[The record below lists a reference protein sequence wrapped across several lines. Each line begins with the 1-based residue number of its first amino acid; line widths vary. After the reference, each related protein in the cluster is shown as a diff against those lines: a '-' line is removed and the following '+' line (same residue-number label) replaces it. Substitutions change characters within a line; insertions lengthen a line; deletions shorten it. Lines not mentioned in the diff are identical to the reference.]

1 MKRLFGLCLMPLII
15 LFLLSAGA
23 SAQLEPIPEDRGA
36 TGLALALRKL
46 GAGATFMHITAHPD
60 DEDNGLLM
68 MMSRGRGLRTAL
80 LTVTRGDG
88 GQNQIG
94 TELEEALGVLR
105 SAELM
110 AVHRIDG
117 AEQYFTRAY
126 EFGYSFSV
134 EETFEKWGKEEVL
147 ADVVRIIRTVRPD
160 VIVSLPLAGEGGGQH
175 HQASGRLAKEAFRAA
190 ADPDRFPEQIRA
202 GLRPWQPVKLYSRHW
217 ILRREDRDKPDPPG
231 TVPMNTG
238 QYDPILGLSYY
249 QLGLQARANHLCQ
262 RIGQLR
268 GLPGEHLSK
277 WVPQDSL
284 VPVSGGETDLFDG
297 VPQGLDRLKLFLNN
311 ETSQTA
317 TILRQDLAE
326 LEAQV
331 DRANSAYDAKAPWNT
346 LEPLRE
352 GLETVRRLRRNLAS
366 GGLSGEAGYELE
378 HRLSSKEKSFAQA
391 IALAHGLALDAIANR
406 REIVPGGELEVKVRV
421 TNRSPVPVDV
431 TSVALDIPDGWKQET
446 EGETSGRLGD
456 NAKLEVAFEVVVGSD
471 AKPDRPYW
479 VRNRAVDRYDIIR
492 PEHLGLPFAPAAI
505 SARVTFRS
513 GSVDLSI
520 EKPVQ
525 HRYPGRWV
533 GTEKQDRVAVLPKIS
548 LALSPKVIVVPVG
561 ARDSRNRAR
570 TASVAVLYKG
580 TEEATGSLR
589 LKVPGG
595 WTVSPQNAPIHFQR
609 EDEAATLKF
618 ELTPPESL
626 EPGRYE
632 VEAVATLDGRE
643 YSEGF
648 QRIAYHHIQ
657 SRYLFRAARATIQ
670 VLDVRVAPVRVG
682 YIMGVGDE
690 VAEAVRQ
697 LGADLVMLDEKDLA
711 EGDLSQFNLIIT
723 GIRAYFNRTDLRA
736 YNERLLE
743 YVEKGGTMIVLYN
756 RQEWDDA
763 QWGPYPAKYSRTR
776 ITVEEAPV
784 RILEPTHPLFNFPN
798 RITEDDWKEWVQERG
813 TYFLGERD
821 ERYRDLLAS
830 EDPWEYN
837 AGEKRGMLVEARY
850 GKGRWIYVG
859 LTLFR
864 QLPAGVPDAYKF
876 FANLLSLP
884 KAPR

>member
-1 MKRLFGLCLMPLII
+1 MKRLCYPYLMSLMI
-15 LFLLSAGA
+15 LFLLSANA
-23 SAQLEPIPEDRGA
+23 LAQMEPIPEDRGA

-46 GAGATFMHITAHPD
+46 GASATFMQITAHPD
-60 DEDNGLLM
+60 DEDNGLLVM
-68 MMSRGRGLRTAL
+68 MNRGRGLRTAL

-110 AVHRIDG
+110 AIHRIDG

-134 EETFEKWGKEEVL
+134 EETFEKWGREEIL

-160 VIVSLPLAGEGGGQH
+160 VIVSLPLGGEGGGQH
-175 HQASGRLAKEAFRAA
+175 HQASGQLAKEAFRAA
-190 ADPDRFPEQIRA
+190 ADPDRFPEQIQA
-202 GLRPWQPVKLYSRHW
+202 GLRPWQPLKLYSRHW

-238 QYDPILGLSYY
+238 HYDPILGLSYY

-262 RIGQLR
+262 RISQLR
-268 GLPGEHLSK
+268 GLPGEHFSK
-277 WVPQDSL
+277 WVPQDA
-284 VPVSGGETDLFDG
+284 VAPVVGGETDLLDG
-297 VPQGLDRLKLFLNN
+297 VPMGLDRLKAFLSN
-311 ETSQTA
+311 A
-317 TILRQDLAE
+317 GPAKGLLGGLLE
-326 LEAQV
+326 LEEQV
-331 DRANSAYDAKAPWNT
+331 EAANQAYDAKAPWKT

-352 GLETVRRLRRNLAS
+352 GLETVRRLRGILAS
-366 GGLSGEAGYELE
+366 GNVSEPAAYELE
-378 HRLSSKEKSFAQA
+378 HRLSYQEKSFTEA

-406 REIVPGGELEVKVRV
+406 REVVPGGELEVQVQV

-431 TSVALDIPDGWKQET
+431 TSVALEVPDGWEQEP
-446 EGETSGRLGD
+446 EGETSGRLGK
-456 NAKLEVAFEVVVGSD
+456 NEKLEVPVKVTVGTD
-471 AKPDRPYW
+471 AAPDRPYW
-479 VRNRAVDRYDIIR
+479 VRNRAVDRYDIVE
-492 PEHLGLPFAPAAI
+492 PKHLGLPFAPAAI
-505 SARVTFRS
+505 AARVTFRS

-520 EKPVQ
+520 EEPVQ
-525 HRYPGRWV
+525 QRYPGTWV

-548 LALSPKVIVVPVG
+548 LALSPKVIVVPIG
-561 ARDSRNRAR
+561 SSNRKR

-580 TEEATGSLR
+580 TKEATGNLR
-589 LKVPGG
+589 LQVPNG
-595 WTVSPQNAPIHFQR
+595 WSVSPASAPIRFQR

-618 ELTPPESL
+618 ELEPPESL
-626 EPGRYE
+626 TPGTYE
-632 VEAVATLDGRE
+632 VEAVATLDGSDYR
-643 YSEGF
+643 EGF
-648 QRIAYHHIQ
+648 RRIAYHHIQ
-657 SRYLFRAARATIQ
+657 TRYLFRPARAVIQ

-697 LGADLVMLDEKDLA
+697 LGADLVMLEENDLA
-711 EGDLSQFNLIIT
+711 EGDLSQFDVIIT

-736 YNERLLE
+736 YNERLLD
-743 YVEKGGTMIVLYN
+743 YVESGVTMVVLYN

-763 QWGPYPAKYSRTR
+763 QWGPYPSKYSRSR
-776 ITVEEAPV
+776 ISVEEAPV
-784 RILEPTHPLFNFPN
+784 NILEPAHPLFNFPN
-798 RITEDDWKEWVQERG
+798 RITEADWKGWIQERG

-821 ERYRDLLAS
+821 ERYRDLLTS

-837 AGEKRGMLVEARY
+837 AGAKRGMLVEAQY
-850 GKGRWIYVG
+850 GSGRWIYVG

-884 KAPR
+884 KAPESTE